1 MAIKAIDPVSGKV
14 LASYDEMTPT
24 VVSGII
30 SDVHEAFLKWRRTSF
45 AERATMMREAAKIL
59 RGSAGEYARLMA
71 QEMGKPVRDGVAEVE
86 KCASGCDFYAEHAAR
101 FLAREPILTEAR
113 NSFVTFNPL
122 GIVLAVMPWNFPF
135 WQVFRF
141 AAPGLMAGN
150 AAVLKH
156 ASNVPGC
163 ALAIEDAFR
172 RAGFPKNLFRTL
184 MIGSPQVPSV
194 IEHPLV
200 RAVTLTRSGPAGRA
214 VAGKAGQMLKKTVL
228 ELGGSDP
235 YLAGGCGSG
244 IGRHGQH
251 QGTLGE
257 RRSKLHCRKTLHRGR
272 ESTTPIRGA
281 VCAEDG
287 RGQDG
292 RPPQGGYPDRSVGA
306 A

>member
-24 VVSGII
+24 VVGGII
-30 SDVHEAFLKWRRTSF
+30 GDVHEAFLKWRRTSF

-71 QEMGKPVRDGVAEVE
+71 QEMGKPVRDGAAEVE

-122 GIVLAVMPWNFPF
+122 GVVLAVMPWNFPF

-163 ALAIEDAFR
+163 ALAIEDVFR

-184 MIGSPQVPSV
+184 LIGSPQVPSV
-194 IEHPLV
+194 IEHPWS
-200 RAVTLTRSGPAGRA
+200 ARSR
-214 VAGKAGQMLKKTVL
+214 
-228 ELGGSDP
+228 
-235 YLAGGCGSG
+235 
-244 IGRHGQH
+244 
-251 QGTLGE
+251 
-257 RRSKLHCRKTLHRGR
+257 
-272 ESTTPIRGA
+272 
-281 VCAEDG
+281 
-287 RGQDG
+287 
-292 RPPQGGYPDRSVGA
+292 
-306 A
+306 